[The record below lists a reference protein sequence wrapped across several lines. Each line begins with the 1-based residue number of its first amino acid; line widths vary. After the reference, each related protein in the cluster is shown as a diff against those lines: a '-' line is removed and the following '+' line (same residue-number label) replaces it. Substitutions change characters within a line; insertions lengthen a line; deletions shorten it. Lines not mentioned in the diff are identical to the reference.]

1 MGRALRIEYPGALYY
16 VMSQG
21 NGIQWIY
28 NKEKYLILFKE
39 ISLKL
44 RIKTE
49 SACSQMNYRFIN
61 KIRKD
66 KTFKKTIIDIEN
78 KVLKC

>member
-1 MGRALRIEYPGALYY
+1 MGRALRIEYPDALYH
-16 VMSQG
+16 VMADG
-21 NGIQWIY
+21 NGMQWIY
-28 NKEKYLILFKE
+28 NKGKHLILFKE

-44 RIKTE
+44 KIKTE

-61 KIRKD
+61 KIRKY
-66 KTFKKTIIDIEN
+66 KNFKKMIIDIEN